1 MEEAENLFLKQMAF
15 LMTVKV
21 ALWVAFYE
29 QIQYYLLDIPKIQ
42 FREWDHWVC
51 HLWIRKETK
60 NFHLES
66 LFKFQSFVFA
76 FVMEVHFHFTD
87 SVLTHA
93 VNAAVILIRII
104 WTWLVNQRFWCQY
117 LSQLFV
123 KWVNRVRRNGIFI
136 KFLNL
141 VEIQLFKLI
150 IPKLAVTN
158 SK

>member
-1 MEEAENLFLKQMAF
+1 MGEAENIFLKQMAF

-21 ALWVAFYE
+21 ALWVALFYE
-29 QIQYYLLDIPKIQ
+29 QTQYYLLDKIQ

-60 NFHLES
+60 NFHFES
-66 LFKFQSFVFA
+66 LSKFQFFVFA

-87 SVLTHA
+87 SVLTHV

-104 WTWLVNQRFWCQY
+104 WTWLVNQRFRCQY

-136 KFLNL
+136 KSLNS